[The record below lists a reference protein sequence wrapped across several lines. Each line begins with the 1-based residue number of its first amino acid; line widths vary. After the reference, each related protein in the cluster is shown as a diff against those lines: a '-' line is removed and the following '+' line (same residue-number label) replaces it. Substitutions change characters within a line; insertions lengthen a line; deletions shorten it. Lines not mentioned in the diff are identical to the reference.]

1 MNSVMNI
8 TFRANNNIVKPQENK
23 KNGATNSIVQNNVAE
38 NKNLPKVSS
47 SLLEAYMVKKTNKI
61 AASELKDNKIVWKND
76 LKTLFNTNQ
85 AKILAIIP
93 RTFNASDAANADGL
107 IQMNLGERTGKFLN
121 AIEKLD
127 EVRDMGINVLH
138 ILPIHTPGSKN
149 AMGTAGSLYSPL
161 DLLEIDP
168 QLDDKNDPRT
178 VEEEFKAFVD
188 ECHKRDIRVM
198 LDLPSCASFDL
209 YLAKPEL
216 MAKERNGVAKTPQ
229 GWGDIR
235 MFEPWAD
242 NDKKV
247 LNKAL
252 LDLHKQYVDKFIEL
266 GVDGIRADVSRAKPP
281 EFWDVL
287 IPYSRTK
294 NPEFGWLAE
303 TYTYE
308 DASPQLNMNEDRPMD
323 ALASGFDLFYGQYHI
338 FNEWTTAAD
347 LNNYVIENLD
357 MSYDLAPNKSAIGSF
372 ATHDDIS
379 PMFHG
384 GANYVN
390 LTTGLQVTLPM
401 LNPYFVD
408 GVQSGDYYLYPYEHA
423 ESVES
428 KTDTNECVV
437 HRGKLDIFNHSRKP
451 GGKNPEIGE
460 FIKSALSF
468 RDKYSDVITKGSFIP
483 LPTTNKAD
491 KVIAYAR
498 HLDGKTIL
506 VVANRNVNN
515 SENAKIQVPGLT
527 ADAKLENLVASY
539 GEKSLIQAD
548 NDILNVELAPA
559 RIHIFEINTPDIEQS
574 GLEVFAQNRK

>member
-8 TFRANNNIVKPQENK
+8 TFRANNNVVAQKENVK
-23 KNGATNSIVQNNVAE
+23 QNNVTPVIVNE
-38 NKNLPKVSS
+38 TQKQDLPKVSS
-47 SLLEAYMVKKTNKI
+47 SLLEAYMIKKSNKI
-61 AASELKDNKIVWKND
+61 AASELKDNKVVWKND
-76 LKTLFNTNQ
+76 LKTLFQTNQ

-93 RTFNASDAANADGL
+93 RTFNASDSSNADGL
-107 IQMNLGERTGKFLN
+107 IQMNLGEKTGKFLN

-138 ILPIHTPGSKN
+138 ILPIHTPGHKN
-149 AMGTAGSLYSPL
+149 AMGTAGSIYSPL

-178 VEEEFKAFVD
+178 VEEEFKAFID

-242 NDKKV
+242 NDKKI

-281 EFWDVL
+281 EFWDVI

-338 FNEWTTAAD
+338 FNEWTTASD
-347 LNNYVIENLD
+347 LNKYVIENLD
-357 MSYDLAPNKSAIGSF
+357 MSHELKPNKSAIGSF

-390 LTTGLQVTLPM
+390 LTTGLQATLPM
-401 LNPYFVD
+401 VNPYFVD

-423 ESVES
+423 ESTES

-437 HRGKLDIFNHSRKP
+437 HRGKLDIFNHSRRP
-451 GGKNPEIGE
+451 GGNNPEIGN
-460 FIKSALSF
+460 FIKSALTF
-468 RDKYSDVITKGSFIP
+468 RDKYADVIGKGSFIP
-483 LPTTNKAD
+483 LATTNKED

-498 HLDGKTIL
+498 HLNGKTIL
-506 VVANRNVNN
+506 VVANRNVNKAE
-515 SENAKIQVPGLT
+515 SAKVTVPGLKEG
-527 ADAKLENLVASY
+527 AKLENLVSAY
-539 GEKSLIQAD
+539 GEKSLIQAE

-559 RIHIFEINTPDIEQS
+559 RIHIFEIDTPNIENS
-574 GLEVFAQNRK
+574 GLGVYSQNMS

>member
-1 MNSVMNI
+1 MNGVMNI
-8 TFRANNNIVKPQENK
+8 NFRANNNIVAQKENVK
-23 KNGATNSIVQNNVAE
+23 QNNVTPVIVNE
-38 NKNLPKVSS
+38 TKKQDLPKVSS
-47 SLLEAYMVKKTNKI
+47 SLLEAYMIKKSNKI
-61 AASELKDNKIVWKND
+61 AASELKDNKVVWKND
-76 LKTLFNTNQ
+76 LKTLFNNNQ

-93 RTFNASDAANADGL
+93 RTFNASDATNADGL
-107 IQMNLGERTGKFLN
+107 IQMNLGEKTGKFLN

-138 ILPIHTPGSKN
+138 ILPIHTPGHKN
-149 AMGTAGSLYSPL
+149 AMGTAGSIYSPL

-178 VEEEFKAFVD
+178 VEEEFKAFID

-338 FNEWTTAAD
+338 FNEWTTASE
-347 LNNYVIENLD
+347 LNKYVIENLD
-357 MSYDLAPNKSAIGSF
+357 MSHELAPNKSAIGSF

-390 LTTGLQVTLPM
+390 LTTGLQATLPM
-401 LNPYFVD
+401 VNPYFVD

-437 HRGKLDIFNHSRKP
+437 HRGKLDIFNHSRQP
-451 GGKNPEIGE
+451 GGNNPEIGE
-460 FIKSALSF
+460 FIKSTLHF
-468 RDKYSDVITKGSFIP
+468 RDKYVDLISKGSFIP
-483 LPTTNKAD
+483 LSTTNKDD

-498 HLDGKTIL
+498 HLDGKTLL
-506 VVANRNVNN
+506 VVANRNVNKFE
-515 SENAKIQVPGLT
+515 SAKINVPGLK
-527 ADAKLENLVASY
+527 ADAKLNNLVASY

-548 NDILNVELAPA
+548 DNILNVELAPA
-559 RIHIFEINTPDIEQS
+559 RIHIFEIDTPNIEQS
-574 GLEVFAQNRK
+574 GLGVYSQNMS